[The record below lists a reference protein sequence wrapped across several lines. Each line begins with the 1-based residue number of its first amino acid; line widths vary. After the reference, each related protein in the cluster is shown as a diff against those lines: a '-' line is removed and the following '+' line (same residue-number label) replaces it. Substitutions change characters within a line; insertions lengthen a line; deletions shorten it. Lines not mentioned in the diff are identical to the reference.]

1 VRKAVRIT
9 VLSSTPMNPIEGS
22 GTFVGIAGIARG
34 LAALGHHVEMRPLG
48 RRTRFHTL
56 DRWLYNVGVA
66 LSPPHDADLV
76 MGVDLD
82 GFLWARRRMVPFVA
96 SLKGIIADELKNERG
111 WVRVLL
117 ERQARWERLN
127 TRRADLVM
135 VTSQY
140 CAAVACR
147 EYGVPPDH
155 IAVVPEPIDLE
166 VWDEQ
171 FAQAR
176 RRPGAG
182 RVGGGGGRLPPP
194 TRLGDLLRAGA
205 MLKDRIPGARIRI
218 VGRGPEWDSLA
229 RLHAELGLAGSVELL
244 GDVSRERLAEEYVN
258 ADLFCLPSVQEGF
271 GIVFLEA
278 MAAGLP
284 VVSCRAAAIPEVV
297 TDGMTGILTP
307 PREPAALA
315 DALESL
321 LRDPARA
328 AALGAEGRRRV
339 EGFTPRHVAE
349 RFLDAVTS
357 QACVQRG
364 RNRREA
370 D

>member
-1 VRKAVRIT
+1 VRII
-9 VLSSTPMNPIEGS
+9 VLSSTPMNPIQGS

-34 LAALGHHVEMRPLG
+34 LAALGHQVQMRPLG
-48 RRTRFHTL
+48 WRTRFHTL

-66 LSPPHDADLV
+66 FSPPRGADLV

-82 GFLWARRRMVPFVA
+82 GFLWARRRAIPFVA

-111 WVRVLL
+111 WVRMLL
-117 ERQARWERLN
+117 GAQARWERLN

-135 VTSQY
+135 VTSHY
-140 CAAVACR
+140 CAAVACH
-147 EYGVPPDH
+147 EYGVPADR
-155 IAVVPEPIDLE
+155 IAVVPEAIDLDS
-166 VWDEQ
+166 WDGQ
-171 FAQAR
+171 FARAR
-176 RRPGAG
+176 RRPRSGLVVLSVA
-182 RVGGGGGRLPPP
+182 RMYPRKRLA
-194 TRLGDLLRAGA
+194 DLLRAGA
-205 MLKDRIPGARIRI
+205 LLKGRIPDARIRV
-218 VGRGPEWDSLA
+218 VGRGPEWDSLM
-229 RLHAELGLAGSVELL
+229 RLHADLGLRGSVELL

-278 MAAGLP
+278 MAARLP
-284 VVSCRAAAIPEVV
+284 VVSCRTAAIPEVV
-297 TDGMTGILTP
+297 TDGVTGILTP
-307 PREPAALA
+307 PRDPAALA

-339 EGFTPRHVAE
+339 QSFTPRHVAE

-357 QACVQRG
+357 ARVRRDG
-364 RNRREA
+364 HRREA